1 MYSTRREFIEN
12 SIKSSIGL
20 SLAAT
25 LPSSLFLYSCK
36 PEKKEFNLK
45 ISLQVYSFAPLMMA
59 GKFDL
64 KDFPEM
70 VRNTYQL
77 DGAEYWSIAF
87 TGRENNEAFLK
98 ELKQKSDDNGVNNT
112 IILVDDINILT
123 MESGPS
129 LASLSSEERSRAIDF
144 HKIWVDT
151 AAKID
156 CHSIRIN
163 LKSNDGT
170 AEEVQEVCSESIS
183 KLIEYSSQSNISVVL
198 ENHGGLTGNG
208 KWLSGLI
215 KNINNEFVGS
225 LPDFGDFNFC
235 QTRGDLNFANV
246 DRECEMKYD
255 KYLGV
260 EELIPYA
267 KGISAKS
274 HDFDKNGSE
283 TKTDYK
289 RMMEIIKNSDFSG
302 YISIEYEGAMLSM
315 LLNRDSYL
323 SSHDGILATKSLL
336 EKLI

>member
-1 MYSTRREFIEN
+1 MAMFLPTIYPTDRSAGDRSHPIPNIGPPNDRIPSMADPQRANPCCASFIIAPVN
-12 SIKSSIGL
+12 PARLRIFNPCF
-20 SLAAT
+20 
-25 LPSSLFLYSCK
+25 PS
-36 PEKKEFNLK
+36 
-45 ISLQVYSFAPLMMA
+45 
-59 GKFDL
+59 
-64 KDFPEM
+64 
-70 VRNTYQL
+70 
-77 DGAEYWSIAF
+77 
-87 TGRENNEAFLK
+87 
-98 ELKQKSDDNGVNNT
+98 
-112 IILVDDINILT
+112 
-123 MESGPS
+123 
-129 LASLSSEERSRAIDF
+129 ASLSSEERSRAIDF
-144 HKIWVDT
+144 HKVWVDT
-151 AAKID
+151 ASKIG

-163 LKSNDGT
+163 LNSNDGT

-183 KLIEYSSQSNISVVL
+183 KLIEYSSQSNISVVI

-235 QTRGDLNFANV
+235 QTRGDLNFDV

-274 HDFDKNGSE
+274 HDFDKNGNE

-289 RMMEIIKNSDFSG
+289 RMMKIIKNSDFEG
-302 YISIEYEGAMLSM
+302 YMAIEYEGAMLS
-315 LLNRDSYL
+315 LFGDKGNYL
-323 SSHDGILATKSLL
+323 SPHEGVLASKALL

>member
-1 MYSTRREFIEN
+1 MDSQRREFI
-12 SIKSSIGL
+12 KSSLKSGIGF
-20 SLAAT
+20 SLAST
-25 LPSSLFLYSCK
+25 FSSSIALSSCSS
-36 PEKKEFNLK
+36 EKEESKLK
-45 ISLQVYSFAPLMMA
+45 ISLQAFSFASLMMA

-112 IILVDDINILT
+112 IILVDDLNFLT
-123 MESGPS
+123 MEWGPS

-144 HKIWVDT
+144 HKVWVDT
-151 AAKID
+151 ASKIG

-163 LKSNDGT
+163 LNSNDGT

-183 KLIEYSSQSNISVVL
+183 KLIEYSSQSNISVVI

-235 QTRGDLNFANV
+235 QTRGDLNFDV

-274 HDFDKNGSE
+274 HDFDKNGNE

-289 RMMEIIKNSDFSG
+289 RMMKIIKNSDFEG
-302 YISIEYEGAMLSM
+302 YIAIEYEGAMLS
-315 LLNRDSYL
+315 LFGDKGNYL
-323 SSHDGILATKSLL
+323 SPHEGVLASKALL